1 MLRFVADEDF
11 TRLIVRGVLRIR
23 PDVDIVRV
31 QDVGLRTQEDAVVL
45 DWAAREGRVLLT
57 HDAQTMPAHAYERVR
72 NMLPMP
78 GVFVTPQDV
87 AIGQRKPETVFR
99 QPQKDRVIQDA
110 AIGIG
115 DQDVFALPDR

>member
-1 MLRFVADEDF
+1 VLRFVADEDF

-87 AIGQRKPETVFR
+87 AIGQIIEDLILLAECSTEGEWEGQVHY
-99 QPQKDRVIQDA
+99 
-110 AIGIG
+110 
-115 DQDVFALPDR
+115 LPLR